1 MPLPFLMLRQ
11 RLTYHYPTHVVQ
23 VAGKPI
29 LGFGIAIPGRDMLI
43 LIISIAIPDLDMLI
57 LMIRIA
63 IPGRDM
69 LILISSIAIPEGGI
83 AIPDARIAIPG
94 AWIAVPNAWHTSGF
108 VGMRIQTASIAIH
121 DCYSARLALRTTLRP
136 KPIRVLAELPWV

>member
-29 LGFGIAIPGRDMLI
+29 LGFG
-43 LIISIAIPDLDMLI
+43 
-57 LMIRIA
+57 IA